1 MTLGFFE
8 FYDANGVKRRH
19 ACDIAVDGTITLISQ
34 STISLPNPLP
44 VSFPSAQSVVFPSAQ
59 PVTFP
64 SAQNVN
70 IASSTALSVTFPS
83 AQNVQ
88 GTWTTRLD
96 RMGDYGDAA
105 SSTGSIMAQLR
116 YLGDSLNRQTS
127 ITAISESA
135 SGDRTIISATTGKS
149 IRISSLYFILQGAA
163 NVTLKAGATSISG
176 AMSITEH
183 AADYPQPLPL
193 PTNTAFI
200 INLSAAVTMTGYV
213 IWYLV

>member
-59 PVTFP
+59 
-64 SAQNVN
+64 NVN

-96 RMGDYGDAA
+96 RLGDYGDAP
-105 SSTGSIMAQLR
+105 SSTGSMMAQLR

-149 IRISSLYFILQGAA
+149 IRISSLYFTIQGASS
-163 NVTLKAGATSISG
+163 VTLKAGATSISG